1 MTVWGLMKESGS
13 NTNIDFEFIAGMV
26 VKWYWVLLI
35 PVTISVFV
43 GIYLIYTSQRF
54 YEARTV
60 ILVQPQKL
68 PTDVVRNIIAE
79 DINTRVSTLSQRIK
93 SRTNLEKIIDEFH
106 LFSSHESKDM
116 YMEDK
121 IDTLRRRISFKVT
134 NGRNRNAD
142 SFAVTYKGTDPVRV
156 TKITQ
161 SLASYIIDENLKL
174 RETQVL
180 GTNSFLEDEL
190 ETMRKKLVKTETGLK
205 EYRERYMGGLPEQLN
220 SNLRILASLNE
231 RLPHAR
237 NEVRATK
244 LQLDAVRQKLS
255 LASGTG
261 GPAAAVTDQG
271 KSELE
276 RLKEELNVRL
286 KRYTKRHPDVR
297 RLKASIAALEEQPA
311 EEAGPLQEAPKP
323 RAASLL
329 DRQRR
334 EILAEL
340 AVSEKELTQLKAQI
354 AIYKKRVED
363 TPRREQELLSLQR
376 DYENIRG
383 AYHSLLGRQ
392 LEAQIAV
399 NMEKKQKGEQFRI
412 IDPARVPEKP
422 VEPDMK
428 KIVLFVL
435 AAGLGL
441 GCGVVGLL
449 EFMFQ
454 TFRGRRAVES
464 ATSVPVIATIP
475 NVEGSGGVR
484 ALLWKRVVPIS
495 GGAMAFSLI
504 GVFLCLAY
512 LKG

>member
-1 MTVWGLMKESGS
+1 MGESGS
-13 NTNIDFEFIAGMV
+13 NVNVDFEFIAGMV

-35 PVTISVFV
+35 PLTMAALA
-43 GIYLIYTSQRF
+43 GIYLIYSSQR
-54 YEARTV
+54 YYVASTV
-60 ILVQPQKL
+60 ILVQPQRL
-68 PTDVVRNIIAE
+68 PPDVVRNIIAE

-93 SRTNLEKIIDEFH
+93 SRTNLEKIIDEFN
-106 LFSSHESKDM
+106 LFSSDGSQDM

-190 ETMRKKLVKTETGLK
+190 EAMRKKLVKTETELK

-220 SNLRILASLNE
+220 SNLRILASLSE

-237 NEVRATK
+237 DEVRATK
-244 LQLDAVRQKLS
+244 LRLDAVRQKIS
-255 LASGTG
+255 N
-261 GPAAAVTDQG
+261 GPVTAGDPG
-271 KSELE
+271 AGPPASELD
-276 RLKEELNVRL
+276 RLKEELRVGL
-286 KRYTKRHPDVR
+286 ERYTARHPDVR
-297 RLKASIAALEEQPA
+297 RLKAAIAALEQQLTEP
-311 EEAGPLQEAPKP
+311 EEAPEGDIPPEAAARP
-323 RAASLL
+323 RGLSMIE
-329 DRQRR
+329 RQKQ

-340 AVSEKELTQLKAQI
+340 AAEEKEVKQLKAQI
-354 AIYKKRVED
+354 GVYKKRVED

-376 DYENIRG
+376 DYENIRS

-412 IDPARVPEKP
+412 IDPARVPQKP

-449 EFMFQ
+449 EFLFQ
-454 TFRGRRAVES
+454 TFRGVRAVES

-475 NVEGSGGVR
+475 EVAGPVR
-484 ALLWKRVVPIS
+484 GRTLFWKRIVPLS
-495 GGAMAFSLI
+495 GGAMAVSLL

-512 LKG
+512 IKG